1 MPRVSC
7 VEEIRTTFASHRY
20 VRIEGLL
27 EEGLRKMLYDWA
39 QRRAAVALPAVTP
52 GQEGAVELYSD
63 QLMEHLLAGVRPR
76 IEELSGLALEPTYSF
91 LRIYRRGNVLRHHK
105 DRPSCEV
112 SVSVNLGPALD
123 PPWPLWIKG
132 PLGESAVA
140 MSPGDAVLYRGIE
153 CEHWRDAL
161 EADEMAQVFL
171 HFVER
176 DGPCSDWKSDKRP
189 SLGT

>member
-7 VEEIRTTFASHRY
+7 IEEIRTTFASHRY
-20 VRIEGLL
+20 VKIEGLL

-39 QRRAAVALPAVTP
+39 QRRVDVALPAGTP
-52 GQEGAVELYSD
+52 GQAGAVELYSD
-63 QLMEHLLAGVRPR
+63 QLMEYVLAGIRPR

-105 DRPSCEV
+105 DRSSCEV

-123 PPWPLWIKG
+123 PPWPLCIKG

-176 DGPCSDWKSDKRP
+176 GGRYRDWKSDKRP